1 MINRIWEVKQ
11 KCGHISNML
20 VDAANPEVSESLK
33 REFND
38 PFNQQYIRV
47 QIIECRKYN
56 LNIEDRMI
64 VPVPFFIE
72 GTKMLQLVN

>member
-11 KCGHISNML
+11 KCGYISNIH
-20 VDAANPEVSESLK
+20 VNAANPEVSESLK

-38 PFNQQYIRV
+38 SFNQQHIRL

-64 VPVPFFIE
+64 VVPVPFSIE
-72 GTKMLQLVN
+72 GVKML